1 MKQYY
6 KELEELFKEWEKAY
20 NEQGKG
26 HLFCKDG
33 LMRIPEKTD
42 EEIEKLWDEAPRR
55 IVFMVKD
62 SPDGGNDDVRN
73 WLINPSNPKLGE
85 QTRNLKGG
93 RVGRS
98 GFIPNIAKMFYGL
111 LNLRKD
117 NREDIGFQNI
127 EKKENIAKVK
137 DTWVKKP
144 FAIVEAK
151 KAAGGSSVHHPHVVG
166 ALTDDEEFLR
176 KELDILQPNII
187 VCCDPAGS
195 QFDFVTQKYMKSEPI
210 RIEYKDEYKD
220 KNNRTI
226 DIDCCL
232 YYYPKEKVVVI
243 KSYHPT
249 NLGKKGGKRTIYE
262 RVMRPFHKLMKDYP
276 DINI

>member
-73 WLINPSNPKLGE
+73 WLINPSNPKLRE

-111 LNLRKD
+111 LYLRID
-117 NREDIGFQNI
+117 NREEFGFQNI
-127 EKKENIAKVK
+127 EKNIVKVK
-137 DTWVKKP
+137 DALWV
-144 FAIVEAK
+144 
-151 KAAGGSSVHHPHVVG
+151 
-166 ALTDDEEFLR
+166 
-176 KELDILQPNII
+176 II
-187 VCCDPAGS
+187 
-195 QFDFVTQKYMKSEPI
+195 T
-210 RIEYKDEYKD
+210 
-220 KNNRTI
+220 
-226 DIDCCL
+226 
-232 YYYPKEKVVVI
+232 
-243 KSYHPT
+243 
-249 NLGKKGGKRTIYE
+249 
-262 RVMRPFHKLMKDYP
+262 
-276 DINI
+276 INILLLIKFISILSYKI